1 MTSIPANVQKYLA
14 TSRTEQ
20 PKAQAAESKGD
31 FGKVFDKQKAGT
43 AGDNSVKASQ
53 QKQTGEA
60 RNTSQ
65 KGEVSTAEKA
75 TASGQPENGQA
86 PVEETSQQQ
95 NQATEQADV
104 SGQPKAEQTDVSDQP
119 KVEQVDV
126 SDQPK
131 VELPIVESSEETL
144 SAEEQVDSELAVE
157 TPPTEEEDDLEQV
170 MEVLQ
175 SAILQIQELL
185 TQQLDMTVDDLKQ
198 LMQEKGITDMQL
210 LQPEVVNQLVLDATG
225 AEDPLSLVMD
235 EELYQS
241 QQAINRGFR
250 EITHQLKQELEED
263 GEELAQVLQKLENSV
278 SGISGNAVQG
288 TEVTAENPQ
297 QGKSQEHDGPGRGR
311 GQEQNI
317 TGQVFYQNYTAQ
329 AQNQT
334 AGQISAMT
342 VGREATYV
350 EIPDSQQI
358 MNQVLDYMK
367 VSMRPENTVLDMQL
381 HPESLGT
388 LHVQIS
394 AREGI
399 MTAHFTASSEAV
411 KTVLENQMVVL
422 KENFLQQDI
431 KVEAIE
437 VTVETH
443 QFEDSLDQG
452 RQRSEEEAGR
462 RPKRRR
468 LDVSSLESGEE
479 LTESEQIITEMMAAN
494 GNTVDYLA

>member
-43 AGDNSVKASQ
+43 AGDSGVKASQ
-53 QKQTGEA
+53 QTQTQVREA
-60 RNTSQ
+60 GNTSQ
-65 KGEVSTAEKA
+65 QGEVSTQENVK
-75 TASGQPENGQA
+75 TSGQPKNGQA
-86 PVEETSQQQ
+86 SVEETTQQQ
-95 NQATEQADV
+95 NQATEQAN
-104 SGQPKAEQTDVSDQP
+104 VSDQSQ
-119 KVEQVDV
+119 VEE
-126 SDQPK
+126 SIA
-131 VELPIVESSEETL
+131 ELPVEAPPVEE
-144 SAEEQVDSELAVE
+144 
-157 TPPTEEEDDLEQV
+157 PGDLEQV

-175 SAILQIQELL
+175 SAILQIQQLL
-185 TQQLDMTVDDLKQ
+185 TQQLDMPMDDLKQ
-198 LMQEKGITDMQL
+198 LMQEKGITDLQL
-210 LQPEVVNQLVLDATG
+210 LQPETVNQLVLDATG
-225 AEDPLSLVMD
+225 TEDPLSLVMD
-235 EELYQS
+235 EGLYQS
-241 QQAINRGFR
+241 QQTINREFR
-250 EITHQLKQELEED
+250 EITSQLKQELEED
-263 GEELAQVLQKLENSV
+263 GEELAQVLEKLGNGMSSGEVQK
-278 SGISGNAVQG
+278 

-297 QGKSQEHDGPGRGR
+297 QGKSQEHGEPERE
-311 GQEQNI
+311 QNQNI

-334 AGQISAMT
+334 VSQVSVMAA
-342 VGREATYV
+342 GREATYV
-350 EIPDSQQI
+350 EIPSSQQI
-358 MNQVLDYMK
+358 MDQILDHMK
-367 VSMRPENTVLDMQL
+367 VSMKPENTILDMQL

-443 QFEDSLDQG
+443 QFEGSLEQG

-462 RPKRRR
+462 RPKRRQ

>member
-14 TSRTEQ
+14 TSRAEQ
-20 PKAQAAESKGD
+20 PKAQAESKGD
-31 FGKVFDKQKAGT
+31 FGKVFDKQKAGAT
-43 AGDNSVKASQ
+43 GDRVKASQ
-53 QKQTGEA
+53 QKQTQVREAGNTSPQGEA
-60 RNTSQ
+60 
-65 KGEVSTAEKA
+65 STQENVK
-75 TASGQPENGQA
+75 ASGQPENGQA
-86 PVEETSQQQ
+86 PVEETSPQQ
-95 NQATEQADV
+95 NQATE
-104 SGQPKAEQTDVSDQP
+104 S
-119 KVEQVDV
+119 VDV

-131 VELPIVESSEETL
+131 
-144 SAEEQVDSELAVE
+144 AEESIAKSPVE
-157 TPPTEEEDDLEQV
+157 ALPAEEEEDLEQV

-185 TQQLDMTVDDLKQ
+185 TQQLDMTMDDLKQ
-198 LMQEKGITDMQL
+198 VMQEKGITDLQL
-210 LQPEVVNQLVLDATG
+210 LQPEVINQLVLDATG

-235 EELYQS
+235 EGLYQS
-241 QQAINRGFR
+241 QQAINREFG
-250 EITHQLKQELEED
+250 EITHQLKQELEKD
-263 GEELAQVLQKLENSV
+263 GEELPKVLEKLENSMSSV
-278 SGISGNAVQG
+278 SSDAVQK

-297 QGKSQEHDGPGRGR
+297 QGKSQEHDEPARGR
-311 GQEQNI
+311 GHEQNI

-334 AGQISAMT
+334 AGQISAMA
-342 VGREATYV
+342 VGREATIV

-358 MNQVLDYMK
+358 MNQVLDHMK

-411 KTVLENQMVVL
+411 KAVLENQMAVL

-443 QFEDSLDQG
+443 QFEGNLDQG
-452 RQRSEEEAGR
+452 RQRGEEEADR
-462 RPKRRR
+462 KPKRRQ
-468 LDVSSLESGEE
+468 LDISSLESREE

>member
-14 TSRTEQ
+14 TNRTEQ
-20 PKAQAAESKGD
+20 PKAQAESKGD
-31 FGKVFDKQKAGT
+31 FGKVFDKQKAGA
-43 AGDNSVKASQ
+43 AGDSGVKASQ
-53 QKQTGEA
+53 QKQAQVREAGNTSPQGEA
-60 RNTSQ
+60 
-65 KGEVSTAEKA
+65 STQENVK
-75 TASGQPENGQA
+75 ASGQPENGHA
-86 PVEETSQQQ
+86 PVEEATPEQ
-95 NQATEQADV
+95 NQATESADV
-104 SGQPKAEQTDVSDQP
+104 SGQPKAEEPIAESP
-119 KVEQVDV
+119 VEA
-126 SDQPK
+126 
-131 VELPIVESSEETL
+131 LPI
-144 SAEEQVDSELAVE
+144 
-157 TPPTEEEDDLEQV
+157 EEEEDLEQV

-185 TQQLDMTVDDLKQ
+185 TQQLDMTMDDLKQ
-198 LMQEKGITDMQL
+198 LMQEKGITDLQL
-210 LQPEVVNQLVLDATG
+210 LQPEVVNQLVLDAAG

-235 EELYQS
+235 EGLYQS
-241 QQAINRGFR
+241 QQTINREFG
-250 EITHQLKQELEED
+250 EITHQLKQELEKE
-263 GEELAQVLQKLENSV
+263 GEELPKVLEKLENSMSSV
-278 SGISGNAVQG
+278 SNNAVQK
-288 TEVTAENPQ
+288 TEVMAENPQ
-297 QGKSQEHDGPGRGR
+297 QGKSQEHDEPARGR

-317 TGQVFYQNYTAQ
+317 NGQVFYQNYTAQ
-329 AQNQT
+329 AQNPT
-334 AGQISAMT
+334 AGQNNAMA
-342 VGREATYV
+342 VGREATYA

-367 VSMRPENTVLDMQL
+367 VSMRPENTILDMQL

-411 KTVLENQMVVL
+411 KTVLENQMAVL

-443 QFEDSLDQG
+443 QFEGNLDQG
-452 RQRSEEEAGR
+452 RQRGEEEAGR
-462 RPKRRR
+462 RPKRRQ

>member
-43 AGDNSVKASQ
+43 AGDSGVKASQ
-53 QKQTGEA
+53 QTQTQVREA
-60 RNTSQ
+60 GNTSQ
-65 KGEVSTAEKA
+65 QGEVSTQENVK
-75 TASGQPENGQA
+75 TSGQPKNGQA
-86 PVEETSQQQ
+86 SVEETTQQQ
-95 NQATEQADV
+95 NQATEQAN
-104 SGQPKAEQTDVSDQP
+104 VSDQSQ
-119 KVEQVDV
+119 VEE
-126 SDQPK
+126 SIA
-131 VELPIVESSEETL
+131 ELPVEAPPVEE
-144 SAEEQVDSELAVE
+144 
-157 TPPTEEEDDLEQV
+157 PGDLEQV

-175 SAILQIQELL
+175 SAILQIQQLL
-185 TQQLDMTVDDLKQ
+185 TQQLDMPMDDLKQ
-198 LMQEKGITDMQL
+198 LMQEKGITDLQL
-210 LQPEVVNQLVLDATG
+210 LQPETVNQLALDATG
-225 AEDPLSLVMD
+225 TEDPLSLVMD
-235 EELYQS
+235 EGLYQS
-241 QQAINRGFR
+241 QQTINREFR
-250 EITHQLKQELEED
+250 EITSQLKQELEED
-263 GEELAQVLQKLENSV
+263 GEELAQVLEKLGNGMSSGEVQK
-278 SGISGNAVQG
+278 

-297 QGKSQEHDGPGRGR
+297 QGKSQEHGEPERE
-311 GQEQNI
+311 QNQNI

-334 AGQISAMT
+334 VSQVSVMAA
-342 VGREATYV
+342 GREATYV
-350 EIPDSQQI
+350 EIPSSQQI
-358 MNQVLDYMK
+358 MDQILDHMK
-367 VSMRPENTVLDMQL
+367 VSMKPENTILDMQL

-443 QFEDSLDQG
+443 QFEGSLEQG

-462 RPKRRR
+462 RPKRRQ

>member
-14 TSRTEQ
+14 ASRTEQ
-20 PKAQAAESKGD
+20 PKAQTESKGD
-31 FGKVFDKQKAGT
+31 FGKVFDKQKAGA
-43 AGDNSVKASQ
+43 AGDGGVKASQ

-60 RNTSQ
+60 GKTSQ
-65 KGEVSTAEKA
+65 KGEGSTLENV
-75 TASGQPENGQA
+75 TASGQPQNGQTS
-86 PVEETSQQQ
+86 VEETSSQQ
-95 NQATEQADV
+95 NQVTESADV
-104 SGQPKAEQTDVSDQP
+104 SGLPKPEQPIE
-119 KVEQVDV
+119 
-126 SDQPK
+126 
-131 VELPIVESSEETL
+131 ELPEKAL
-144 SAEEQVDSELAVE
+144 PAEEQVDLELVVE
-157 TPPTEEEDDLEQV
+157 TPPTEEEEDLEQV

-185 TQQLDMTVDDLKQ
+185 TQQLDMPMDDLKQ
-198 LMQEKGITDMQL
+198 LMQEKGITDLQL

-235 EELYQS
+235 EGLYQS
-241 QQAINRGFR
+241 QQTINREFG
-250 EITHQLKQELEED
+250 EITHQLKQELEKD
-263 GEELAQVLQKLENSV
+263 GEELPKVLEKLENSMSSV
-278 SGISGNAVQG
+278 SGNTVQK

-297 QGKSQEHDGPGRGR
+297 QGKSQEHDEPARGR

-334 AGQISAMT
+334 AGQISAMA

-358 MNQVLDYMK
+358 MNQVLDHMK

-443 QFEDSLDQG
+443 QFEGNLDQG
-452 RQRSEEEAGR
+452 RQRGEEEAGR
-462 RPKRRR
+462 RPKRRQ
-468 LDVSSLESGEE
+468 LDISSPESGEE

>member
-31 FGKVFDKQKAGT
+31 FGKVFDKQKTGA
-43 AGDNSVKASQ
+43 AGDSGVKASQ
-53 QKQTGEA
+53 QTQAREA
-60 RNTSQ
+60 GNTSQ
-65 KGEVSTAEKA
+65 QGEVSTQENVK
-75 TASGQPENGQA
+75 TSGQSENGQA
-86 PVEETSQQQ
+86 SVEETTQQQ
-95 NQATEQADV
+95 NQVTE
-104 SGQPKAEQTDVSDQP
+104 PTKVSDRSQ
-119 KVEQVDV
+119 VEE
-126 SDQPK
+126 SMA
-131 VELPIVESSEETL
+131 ELPVEAPS
-144 SAEEQVDSELAVE
+144 
-157 TPPTEEEDDLEQV
+157 TEEPGDLEQV

-175 SAILQIQELL
+175 SAILQIQQLL
-185 TQQLDMTVDDLKQ
+185 TQQLDMSMDDLKQ
-198 LMQEKGITDMQL
+198 LMQEKGITDLQL
-210 LQPEVVNQLVLDATG
+210 LQPETVNQLVLDATG
-225 AEDPLSLVMD
+225 TEDPLSLVMD
-235 EELYQS
+235 EGLYQS
-241 QQAINRGFR
+241 QQTINRDFG
-250 EITHQLKQELEED
+250 EITQQLKQELEKD
-263 GEELAQVLQKLENSV
+263 GEELPKVLEKLENSMSSV
-278 SGISGNAVQG
+278 SSNAVQK

-297 QGKSQEHDGPGRGR
+297 QDKSQEHDEPARGR
-311 GQEQNI
+311 GQEQNV

-329 AQNQT
+329 NQT
-334 AGQISAMT
+334 VGQINAMA

-358 MNQVLDYMK
+358 MNQVLDHMK
-367 VSMRPENTVLDMQL
+367 VSMRPESTVLDMQL

-443 QFEDSLDQG
+443 QFEGNLDQNH
-452 RQRSEEEAGR
+452 QRGEEEAGR
-462 RPKRRR
+462 RPKRRQ